1 MPQIREEVVIFLA
14 ALLTGMIVRLVYIG
28 LNVFRQIVRH
38 NLRIMESEDLIFWIG
53 SAFYIFVQNY
63 HTNNGSMRWYCILGV
78 VGGAILISIAG
89 SQTKVGKSSKKSAK
103 KNLHTQEK

>member
-38 NLRIMESEDLIFWIG
+38 NLRIMESEDLISGLDLHFI
-53 SAFYIFVQNY
+53 SLCRITTQI
-63 HTNNGSMRWYCILGV
+63 MV
-78 VGGAILISIAG
+78 V
-89 SQTKVGKSSKKSAK
+89 
-103 KNLHTQEK
+103 

>member
-78 VGGAILISIAG
+78 VGGAILISILYT
-89 SQTKVGKSSKKSAK
+89 QLKKVQKKIYTRK
-103 KNLHTQEK
+103 KNKCP

>member
-38 NLRIMESEDLIFWIG
+38 NLRIMESEDLIF
-53 SAFYIFVQNY
+53 VQNY

-78 VGGAILISIAG
+78 VGGAILISILY
-89 SQTKVGKSSKKSAK
+89 THLKKVQKNIYTRK
-103 KNLHTQEK
+103 KNKCP

>member
-63 HTNNGSMRWYCILGV
+63 HTNNGSM
-78 VGGAILISIAG
+78 VGGAILISILY
-89 SQTKVGKSSKKSAK
+89 THLKKVKKKIYTRK
-103 KNLHTQEK
+103 KNKCP

>member
-53 SAFYIFVQNY
+53 SEF
-63 HTNNGSMRWYCILGV
+63 
-78 VGGAILISIAG
+78 
-89 SQTKVGKSSKKSAK
+89 
-103 KNLHTQEK
+103 

>member
-53 SAFYIFVQNY
+53 SAFYIFV
-63 HTNNGSMRWYCILGV
+63 HFTVTFSFFIFLVRTRDTTL
-78 VGGAILISIAG
+78 
-89 SQTKVGKSSKKSAK
+89 
-103 KNLHTQEK
+103 

>member
-14 ALLTGMIVRLVYIG
+14 ALLTGMTVRLVYIG

-78 VGGAILISIAG
+78 GRRRDSYINPVY
-89 SQTKVGKSSKKSAK
+89 SSKKSAK